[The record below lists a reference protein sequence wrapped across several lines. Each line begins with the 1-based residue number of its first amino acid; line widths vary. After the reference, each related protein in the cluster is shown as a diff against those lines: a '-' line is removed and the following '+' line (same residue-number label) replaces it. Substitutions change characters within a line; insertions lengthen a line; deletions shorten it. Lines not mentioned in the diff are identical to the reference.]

1 MKPFL
6 THLRRGLGENVRFA
20 MLAVRAHKLR
30 ATLTI
35 LGIVVGVATVIAMVS
50 IVTGFNN
57 NMVRSFQ
64 SFGASLV
71 MFQKWEPRFGPGG
84 PRPEGE
90 LRRKDLTLEDAA
102 ALKAGIPEARAV
114 SPQRYLWD
122 NTDYHLKYRDNEAKS
137 PRVFGVVPD
146 YAIATSRFV
155 SQGRFFTDID
165 VEHAADVIV
174 IGEDIREKLFPR
186 EDPIHKR
193 VLLGH
198 DAYTVVGVFERKG
211 KMFGESQDNFVTIP
225 LTTFDRRFPW
235 IRVGGSNGDALR
247 IATVPYAPD
256 QVPTLIEKARTILR
270 ARRHVRFDQADDFGI
285 VTPDKMIESFQGITR
300 GVTLAMVFI
309 ALVSLLIGGVGVMN
323 IMLVSV
329 TERTR
334 EIGVR
339 KAVGAFR
346 RDIVMQFL
354 TEATAL
360 SLLGGAIGVVVGM
373 AVPAAIKKVFDALPA
388 ETPLWSVV
396 VGLFVSISVGIFFGL
411 YPAVKA
417 SRLDPIEALRYE

>member
-1 MKPFL
+1 MNAFL
-6 THLRRGLGENVRFA
+6 THIRRGFGENLRFA

-30 ATLTI
+30 ASLTI

-57 NMVRSFQ
+57 NMVRNFQ
-64 SFGASLV
+64 SFGATLV
-71 MFQKWEPRFGPGG
+71 LFQKYEPRFGPGG
-84 PRPEGE
+84 NRPEGE

-102 ALKAGIPEARAV
+102 ALKAGVPEMRAV

-122 NTDYHLKYRDNEAKS
+122 NTDYQLKYRDNEARTPK
-137 PRVFGVVPD
+137 VYGVMTD
-146 YAIATSRFV
+146 YPVATSRFV
-155 SQGRFFTDID
+155 SQGRFFTEPD
-165 VEHAADVIV
+165 VEHATDLMV
-174 IGEDIREKLFPR
+174 IGDEIREKLFPR
-186 EDPIHKR
+186 EDPIDKR

-198 DAYTVVGVFERKG
+198 DAYTVIGVFEPKG
-211 KMFGESQDNFVTIP
+211 KMFGDSQDNFVAIP

-235 IRVGGSNGDALR
+235 IRVGGSTGDALK
-247 IATVPYAPD
+247 IATIPFRAE
-256 QVPTLIEKARTILR
+256 QVPIVIEKARTILR
-270 ARRHVRFDQADDFGI
+270 ARRHVRFDQPDDFGI
-285 VTPDKMIESFQGITR
+285 VTPDRMIESFQGITR

-309 ALVSLLIGGVGVMN
+309 AMISLLIGGVGVMN

-339 KAVGAFR
+339 KAVGAYR
-346 RDIVMQFL
+346 RDIVLQFL
-354 TEATAL
+354 TEATTL
-360 SLLGGAIGVVVGM
+360 SLLGGAIGVVVGI
-373 AVPAAIKKVFDALPA
+373 AVPALVKKVFDALPA

-396 VGLFVSISVGIFFGL
+396 LGLIVSMSVGIFFGL

>member
-1 MKPFL
+1 MTGL
-6 THLRRGLGENVRFA
+6 VGGLRRGFGENMRFA
-20 MLAVRAHKLR
+20 LLAVRAHKLR

-64 SFGASLV
+64 SYGASLV
-71 MFQKWEPRFGPGG
+71 MFQKYEPRFGPGG
-84 PRPEGE
+84 HPEGE
-90 LRRKDLTLEDAA
+90 LRRKDFTLEDAA

-122 NTDYHLKYRDNEAKS
+122 NTDYHLKYRDAEAKS
-137 PRVFGVVPD
+137 PRVFGVLPE
-146 YAIATSRFV
+146 YAVATSRFV
-155 SQGRFFTDID
+155 RQGRFFTDID

-174 IGEDIREKLFPR
+174 IGDDIREKVFPR
-186 EDPIHKR
+186 EDPINKR

-198 DAYTVVGVFERKG
+198 DAYTVIGVFEKKG
-211 KMFGESQDNFVTIP
+211 KMFGESQDNFVTVP

-235 IRVGGSNGDALR
+235 IRVGGANGDALR
-247 IATVPYAPD
+247 IATVPYRPD
-256 QVPTLIEKARTILR
+256 QVPVLIDKARTILR
-270 ARRHVRFDQADDFGI
+270 ARRRVRFDQPDDFAI
-285 VTPDKMIESFQGITR
+285 VTPDRMIESFQGITR

-354 TEATAL
+354 TEATSL
-360 SLLGGAIGVVVGM
+360 SLLGGAIGVVVGI

-388 ETPLWSVV
+388 ETPMWSVV

-417 SRLDPIEALRYE
+417 SRLDPIEALRHE